1 MDTEDVENIDIKLA
15 RRVGEDKNNGK
26 NGRLKI
32 VGLSGAAAR
41 TGDLRKIQE
50 KGNIVKE
57 NRNDC

>member
-26 NGRLKI
+26 NGRLQI

-41 TGDLRKIQE
+41 TGK
-50 KGNIVKE
+50 
-57 NRNDC
+57 